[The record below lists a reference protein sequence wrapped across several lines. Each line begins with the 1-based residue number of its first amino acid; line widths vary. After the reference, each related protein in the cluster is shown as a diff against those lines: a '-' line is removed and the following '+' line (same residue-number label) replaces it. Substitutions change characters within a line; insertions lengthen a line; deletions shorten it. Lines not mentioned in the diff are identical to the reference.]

1 MCSHEIGEQEEGCQ
15 FFHLVPRLVSV
26 WGDPTE
32 GNSVLLM
39 LGMSHHCGIRGFLP
53 LEIVRIISRPLR
65 DLRGPMWFGFETCP
79 ALYGVGTQL
88 DDI

>member
-1 MCSHEIGEQEEGCQ
+1 M
-15 FFHLVPRLVSV
+15 PRLVSV

-39 LGMSHHCGIRGFLP
+39 LGKSHHCGIRGFLP
-53 LEIVRIISRPLR
+53 LEIVRIISRALR
-65 DLRGPMWFGFETCP
+65 DLRGPMWYGFETCP
-79 ALYGVGTQL
+79 ALYEVGTQL